1 MTHQHAG
8 ISEPDRLVQRFLD
21 QELSAEERVR
31 FVAELGRDEALR
43 RRTIELER
51 MLLDVGRLPR
61 PAVPPDFARRVM
73 ARTAAAA
80 PAPPAVW
87 RRVIDLFRAPHEFRL
102 SLAGAVAS
110 LVLLVGAGALG
121 GALVRRTPPSTELV
135 QTTATAPSTVHVRL
149 VVVQPGARIVHV
161 AGDFNGW
168 DPARTPLEPAAG
180 GAWTVTL
187 PLKPGRYEYQFV
199 VDGTEWIADPLA
211 PEQNDDGFG
220 SQNAVL
226 EVRPAAG
233 APL

>member
-1 MTHQHAG
+1 MTHQHAD

-21 QELSAEERVR
+21 QELTAEERVR
-31 FVAELGRDEALR
+31 FVAQLGRDEALR

-51 MLLDVGRLPR
+51 MLLEVGRLPR

-73 ARTAAAA
+73 ARTPPAA
-80 PAPPAVW
+80 PAPLSTW
-87 RRVIDLFRAPHEFRL
+87 RRMIDLFRTPYEFRL

-110 LVLLVGAGALG
+110 LLLLVGAGAVG
-121 GALVRRTPPSTELV
+121 GALMRRPPPSTGQAL
-135 QTTATAPSTVHVRL
+135 TAATAPSTVHVRL

-168 DPARTPLEPAAG
+168 DPARTPLEPAPG
-180 GAWTVTL
+180 GTWTVTL

-226 EVRPAAG
+226 EVRPPSG

>member
-1 MTHQHAG
+1 M
-8 ISEPDRLVQRFLD
+8 
-21 QELSAEERVR
+21 
-31 FVAELGRDEALR
+31 
-43 RRTIELER
+43 
-51 MLLDVGRLPR
+51 
-61 PAVPPDFARRVM
+61 
-73 ARTAAAA
+73 A
-80 PAPPAVW
+80 PAASAPVGVW
-87 RRVIDLFRAPHEFRL
+87 RRVIDLFRAPLEFRL

-110 LVLLVGAGALG
+110 LILLVGAGALG
-121 GALVRRTPPSTELV
+121 SALLRRPPLSSDPVRTA
-135 QTTATAPSTVHVRL
+135 ATASTVHVRL

-226 EVRPAAG
+226 DVRPPSG